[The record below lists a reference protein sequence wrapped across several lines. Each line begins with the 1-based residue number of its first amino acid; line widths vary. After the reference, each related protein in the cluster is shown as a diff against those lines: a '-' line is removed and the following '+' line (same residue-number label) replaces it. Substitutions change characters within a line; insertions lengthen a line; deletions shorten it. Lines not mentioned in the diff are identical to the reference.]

1 MNDPSQ
7 AYATKM
13 VMSARETADNFIFET
28 ISPFCQGITQTT
40 ISKQELIDALTQYR
54 NLKEKY
60 ERLAAEV
67 MKIRYKSD
75 PHDPLGFTFQFSYD
89 PLLSQVTT
97 ADVAETI
104 LRAFITADIQRR
116 RHDLH
121 GA

>member
-1 MNDPSQ
+1 MNDFSSYT
-7 AYATKM
+7 AKM
-13 VMSARETADNFIFET
+13 VMSARETADNFIFDT

-54 NLKEKY
+54 DLKEKY

-89 PLLSQVTT
+89 PFLSQVTT

-116 RHDLH
+116 RNDPH